1 MIEAWKANPDL
12 ARRRLIDSLVGKP
25 PAYLAHRGEKVSFF
39 LSIFLGLAAGVLS
52 VKNIFD
58 RYGSGETPLINL
70 LLYSTM
76 MFISTSI
83 LIMVISL
90 AVTRGSI
97 FLARSNAIIS
107 VISVLVLQNVV

>member
-1 MIEAWKANPDL
+1 MI
-12 ARRRLIDSLVGKP
+12 
-25 PAYLAHRGEKVSFF
+25 
-39 LSIFLGLAAGVLS
+39 
-52 VKNIFD
+52 
-58 RYGSGETPLINL
+58 GSGETPLINL

-107 VISVLVLQNVV
+107 VISVLVLQNVVEAIGGFVFINANWDVIWANRQLLMFGPHLTSHPEEIGRAHV